1 MFSITS
7 LSMNSMQN
15 AACSQLCLQPH
26 PRASEPEHLSTTAG
40 TPTPPSTPTSV
51 CPPLPGRCPGHP
63 GSQRGLDVDYCFDWV
78 LTHLENCIFGS
89 RGRMLWLTALPP
101 RSPLLTSLRP
111 WRFCLQPQQS
121 RIPPPAMDMEILP
134 WEVPDPGL
142 QGPPRH
148 WSQKGVL
155 LAYPSSK
162 VYVTKTNEIT
172 MWSRTSTEAAVQ
184 ALSSPLCHYNII
196 LLYQESTIFYCQHWG
211 CCSDSG
217 CCLSSGCCIDSSC
230 SSDSG
235 CCSSSGSC
243 SDSKGCEKV
252 QVCLGSVLMWL
263 YRSWFDMYLIC
274 IRMAFFKNYW
284 G

>member
-1 MFSITS
+1 
-7 LSMNSMQN
+7 
-15 AACSQLCLQPH
+15 
-26 PRASEPEHLSTTAG
+26 
-40 TPTPPSTPTSV
+40 
-51 CPPLPGRCPGHP
+51 
-63 GSQRGLDVDYCFDWV
+63 
-78 LTHLENCIFGS
+78 
-89 RGRMLWLTALPP
+89 
-101 RSPLLTSLRP
+101 
-111 WRFCLQPQQS
+111 
-121 RIPPPAMDMEILP
+121 MDMEILP

-211 CCSDSG
+211 CFSDSGCCLSSGCCIDSSCSSDSGCCSSSGCCTDSG

-263 YRSWFDMYLIC
+263 YRSRFDMYLIC
-274 IRMAFFKNYW
+274 IRMAFFKKLLGLNRILYGGLRGGIMKHKVLIVLYRIW
-284 G
+284 GGGPRKGGLGEKGWHVSVNDYSDTTSLV